1 VGLTAGTALL
11 IALDRSGMARWWRI
25 TAFPLWAISALGFLQ
40 AWARTCVV
48 LAMQGTCDAE
58 TGRTLSTN
66 EAEALRCRGKAIMR
80 RVVLVALAV
89 TLATL
94 ALP

>member
-1 VGLTAGTALL
+1 MG
-11 IALDRSGMARWWRI
+11 RWWRI
-25 TAFPLWAISALGFLQ
+25 AALPLWAISALGFLQ

-48 LAMQGTCDAE
+48 LAMKGTCDAE
-58 TGRTLSTN
+58 TGRTLSTE
-66 EAEALRCRGKAIMR
+66 EAEALARRGQVIVR
-80 RVVLVALAV
+80 QTVLVAVAV

>member
-1 VGLTAGTALL
+1 MTTATALL
-11 IALDRSGMARWWRI
+11 IALDRLGMARWWRV

-40 AWARTCVV
+40 AWACTCVV

-58 TGRTLSTN
+58 TGRTPSAD
-66 EAEALRCRGKAIMR
+66 EAAALRRRGKAIMR

-89 TLATL
+89 TVATL

>member
-1 VGLTAGTALL
+1 MTAATALL
-11 IALDRSGMARWWRI
+11 IVLERSDMSRWWRI
-25 TAFPLWAISALGFLQ
+25 AAFPLWAISALGFLQ

-58 TGRTLSTN
+58 TGRTLSAD
-66 EAEALRCRGKAIMR
+66 EVEALRRRGKVIMR

-89 TLATL
+89 TVATL

>member
-1 VGLTAGTALL
+1 MTAATALL
-11 IALDRSGMARWWRI
+11 IALDRSGMARWWRMA
-25 TAFPLWAISALGFLQ
+25 AFPLWAMSALGFLQ

-58 TGRTLSTN
+58 TGRTLSAD
-66 EAEALRCRGKAIMR
+66 EVEALRGRGKAIMR
-80 RVVLVALAV
+80 RVVMVALAV
-89 TLATL
+89 TVATL